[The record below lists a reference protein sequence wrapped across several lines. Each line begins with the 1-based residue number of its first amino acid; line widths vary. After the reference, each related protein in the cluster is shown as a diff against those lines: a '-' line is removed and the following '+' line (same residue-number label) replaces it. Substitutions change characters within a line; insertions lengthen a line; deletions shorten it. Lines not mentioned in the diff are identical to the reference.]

1 MEGLEESDINTD
13 QMCPKCGW
21 PICLN
26 CKNDENIDCMRHDEC
41 EITVAR
47 GNKFCLQNY
56 FNPHPT
62 YQCLIVLRCLLL
74 KERSPEKW
82 SQLIQLESH
91 CEERHGS
98 PQWCN
103 DREGV
108 ARFIPR
114 FFKCPGRWDENEI
127 LKVAGIVQI
136 NAHEVPL
143 TFPPHVAIYFFASLI
158 EHSCVPNLT
167 KSFTSK
173 ALVLWAPN
181 SIKKGE
187 HLSICN
193 CNNRK
198 TYT

>member
-1 MEGLEESDINTD
+1 MNSCLADLKDGDVSIDHAC
-13 QMCPKCGW
+13 QKCGW
-21 PICLN
+21 PICLD
-26 CKNDENIDCMRHDEC
+26 CKTKKNIERMQHDEC

-47 GNKFCLQNY
+47 GTKFNLQHY

-62 YQCLIVLRCLLL
+62 YQCVIVLRCLLM
-74 KERSPEKW
+74 KDHSPEKW
-82 SQLIQLESH
+82 NQLIQLESH
-91 CEERHGS
+91 CEERRGS
-98 PQWCN
+98 QQWCN

-114 FFKCPGRWDENEI
+114 FFKCAGRWDENEI

-136 NAHEVPL
+136 NGHEVPL
-143 TFPPHVAIYFFASLI
+143 TDPSHVAIYAMASLL

-173 ALVLWAPN
+173 ADLVFWAPKP
-181 SIKKGE
+181 IKKGD

-193 CNNRK
+193 
-198 TYT
+198 